1 MTSLRSYLSKPMS
14 SPRMQG
20 YRWTLEAEDL
30 PRWEQEDE
38 EEEDEVESNE
48 EDPHS
53 AMSQDSEK

>member
-1 MTSLRSYLSKPMS
+1 
-14 SPRMQG
+14 MQG

-30 PRWEQEDE
+30 TRWEQDDE

-53 AMSQDSEK
+53 AVSQDSEK